1 MVAVAINVN
10 DPEADALTRK
20 FAHMA
25 GVAISEAIVIATKE
39 AIASAKNPMTSPIA
53 VLEAARG
60 LARPDKFDLSVE
72 AVESLLLEFMDER
85 GIEICD
91 LPPAPN
97 IMAYRSSRRQRNSG
111 EPTLKPS
118 SIGNDASHDW
128 NLAPR
133 GRRAITPTGN
143 SKSKSPPW
151 LTQRGPSIS
160 PGSLL
165 CRQLEYPVGYQYDSE
180 TADQR

>member
-91 LPPAPN
+91 LPPAGN
-97 IMAYRSSRRQRNSG
+97 N
-111 EPTLKPS
+111 PS
-118 SIGNDASHDW
+118 SACGGAS
-128 NLAPR
+128 L
-133 GRRAITPTGN
+133 
-143 SKSKSPPW
+143 
-151 LTQRGPSIS
+151 
-160 PGSLL
+160 SL
-165 CRQLEYPVGYQYDSE
+165 
-180 TADQR
+180 